1 MVDGIRIDCW
11 FHSTVGSPPSASVP
25 TPLHDG
31 PPQKYITARVAT
43 QIRNLSEIPQKL
55 TTTHTPP
62 TLDIPWPLH
71 LHLPNPSQVRPSWL
85 LTVPSI
91 PPPGYKTAQ
100 FNNFS
105 STKLEGWTS
114 GNIDLGVNWCTWFV
128 TLKTHLRWA
137 VEARH
142 FFSSFSP
149 FASCLGGYQWIS
161 PHRLPTRASRS
172 KWKLRNHGT
181 TSSTPPCS
189 TCSSSTFVRLVQL
202 VSPLAVMFLNTG
214 FMGWHDDAR
223 SSPRGH
229 RTIQPGGKTW

>member
-100 FNNFS
+100 LNILDRPSWQAGRLETSTSARIGARDS
-105 STKLEGWTS
+105 SHWKHT
-114 GNIDLGVNWCTWFV
+114 FV
-128 TLKTHLRWA
+128 EQWKPDIFFHLFLRLLVA
-137 VEARH
+137 LVDISEYPH
-142 FFSSFSP
+142 IV
-149 FASCLGGYQWIS
+149 CQLVLLGG
-161 PHRLPTRASRS
+161 
-172 KWKLRNHGT
+172 RNG
-181 TSSTPPCS
+181 S
-189 TCSSSTFVRLVQL
+189 
-202 VSPLAVMFLNTG
+202 
-214 FMGWHDDAR
+214 
-223 SSPRGH
+223 
-229 RTIQPGGKTW
+229 